1 MNVEANANTGS
12 YHAQQKEGF
21 ANVARWLS
29 LDRDNEAFIYRRFN
43 ELSAR
48 NILYLQCELL
58 DLEKKLNE
66 LDKKDVT
73 SDDMDLKDVARTWE
87 TFIQR
92 FEEGNS
98 EAVVRMELITKLRA
112 KIKEYHETLL
122 LQGKVSNLKHPNKR
136 ALEAYRYWFNKPYPA
151 LGGVAKTALDN
162 EDDLVALN
170 TPPEKDH
177 LSRLLRWYWP
187 AKEEIS
193 RDGLHRIG
201 RFNEASIS
209 TAVAIV
215 NILVASFLLIGSI
228 VGLYFATNDALKLAL
243 IAAFTALFA
252 LSIGL
257 MTNARRAEIFAATA
271 AYAAVL
277 VVFVSGDISSSGSS

>member
-29 LDRDNEAFIYRRFN
+29 LDRDNETFIYRRFN

-87 TFIQR
+87 TFMQR

-112 KIKEYHETLL
+112 KIKEYRTPSFSLHPTINMLIE
-122 LQGKVSNLKHPNKR
+122 QMKHCCCRVKSQ
-136 ALEAYRYWFNKPYPA
+136 
-151 LGGVAKTALDN
+151 TSS
-162 EDDLVALN
+162 
-170 TPPEKDH
+170 TPTNAH
-177 LSRLLRWYWP
+177 SRRT
-187 AKEEIS
+187 
-193 RDGLHRIG
+193 D
-201 RFNEASIS
+201 
-209 TAVAIV
+209 T
-215 NILVASFLLIGSI
+215 GSI
-228 VGLYFATNDALKLAL
+228 NHIPLLG
-243 IAAFTALFA
+243 
-252 LSIGL
+252 
-257 MTNARRAEIFAATA
+257 E
-271 AYAAVL
+271 
-277 VVFVSGDISSSGSS
+277 